1 MNIINPQTG
10 ALFGLIL
17 LLMVVWAVAII
28 VKTRREQQ
36 KMAIEQTPVT
46 EEGLSQFDDLPAAI
60 AVALCWSEPGE
71 NPRWHRKMQ
80 EEVRDRMP
88 VLARALDRLTDN

>member
-1 MNIINPQTG
+1 MNIINQQVG

-17 LLMVVWAVAII
+17 LLMIVWAVAII
-28 VKTRREQQ
+28 VRSRKAQ
-36 KMAIEQTPVT
+36 KNMAIEQTPVT
-46 EEGLSQFDDLPAAI
+46 EEGLAQFDDLPAAL
-60 AVALCWSEPGE
+60 AVALCWSEPGD

-88 VLARALDRLTDN
+88 VLARALDRLIEH